1 MSKPKEAPAEA
12 GEGAAEA
19 SDAHACGVDA
29 DGAVACRARLFG
41 PDARVRELACG
52 DLDSVCPEG
61 DALLWIDLRQAD
73 EDTLRLVWAGCRLPD
88 DMLAALAAEDAD
100 PTPRLERFG
109 THFLVRAIAV
119 VEDGPDGVKGAPLT
133 LMAGDNI
140 VVSVHERDIPFIDDL
155 LSREAVA
162 SHIGQL
168 GSASFVAA
176 LLDWQLST
184 YFDAVA
190 RFEAG
195 VDLLEQAIL
204 SERARSCL
212 PRLRQMRKAASRLRR
227 LLAPHRAVFGALS
240 RPDFRHD
247 DRPETE
253 RHFEALDTRF
263 ERAMDM
269 VEHARN
275 LVVGSFELFSS
286 QTALRTDRSMRV
298 LTFVTVITGLLATV
312 AGVLGMNFSA
322 RVFDAGDA
330 GFVVAVLGMLLFG
343 GGSVVLARARGWF

>member
-1 MSKPKEAPAEA
+1 
-12 GEGAAEA
+12 
-19 SDAHACGVDA
+19 
-29 DGAVACRARLFG
+29 
-41 PDARVRELACG
+41 
-52 DLDSVCPEG
+52 
-61 DALLWIDLRQAD
+61 
-73 EDTLRLVWAGCRLPD
+73 
-88 DMLAALAAEDAD
+88 
-100 PTPRLERFG
+100 
-109 THFLVRAIAV
+109 
-119 VEDGPDGVKGAPLT
+119 
-133 LMAGDNI
+133 AGDNI
-140 VVSVHERDIPFIDDL
+140 VVSVHADGIGFIDDL
-155 LSREAVA
+155 MGREAVA
-162 SHIGQL
+162 SHIGRL
-168 GSASFVAA
+168 GADSFVAA

-184 YFDAVA
+184 YFDAVS
-190 RFEAG
+190 RFEAA
-195 VDLLEQAIL
+195 VDVLEQAIL

-212 PRLRQMRKAASRLRR
+212 PRLRQMRKAALRLRR

-312 AGVLGMNFSA
+312 AGVLGMNFKA
-322 RVFDAGDA
+322 GFFDAGNA
-330 GFVVAVLGMLLFG
+330 GFLIAVGAMLVFG
-343 GGSVVLARARGWF
+343 GGSVALARSRGWF